1 MPELDNRSIATC
13 MQALKH
19 TIRYFD
25 MLCQSQ
31 TVDPDDYAE
40 AREMYEIELG
50 HLIRIY
56 REEERQG
63 RTSTPLAMLL
73 KDSPVEVP

>member
-1 MPELDNRSIATC
+1 MPELDNDSIAIC

-19 TIRYFD
+19 TIRHFD
-25 MLCQSQ
+25 LLCQSQ

-40 AREMYEIELG
+40 AREMYLTELA

-63 RTSTPLAMLL
+63 RTSMPLAMLL